1 VVSDA
6 RQPPGNLRGPPGTS
20 RQSPATSEQ
29 PPGTS
34 GDLRG
39 TSEEP
44 PGKLEIE
51 LIWRRCCQLDD
62 MRRFRHFWFN
72 SVEKLR
78 KHSNQKKLPTLGCR
92 GCRGLFQAKNANQ
105 TKQQNETAP
114 INQSTKQAGNRA
126 ISTPQQQLA
135 SQYRNQS
142 VGRMARRKKLTTTST
157 CVNHYHLDDG

>member
-1 VVSDA
+1 MHF
-6 RQPPGNLRGPPGTS
+6 GLRCTATSGEPPGTS

-62 MRRFRHFWFN
+62 LRRFRHFWFN

-78 KHSNQKKLPTLGCR
+78 KHSNQRKLLTLRCR
-92 GCRGLFQAKNANQ
+92 RCRGLFQAKNANQ
-105 TKQQNETAP
+105 TQTAKRNRTNQP
-114 INQSTKQAGNRA
+114 IHQASRQSGNQHTAATTCKP
-126 ISTPQQQLA
+126 IS
-135 SQYRNQS
+135 QS
-142 VGRMARRKKLTTTST
+142 ECGS
-157 CVNHYHLDDG
+157 NG